1 MRKSF
6 INILIVVLL
15 LFGVDSY
22 ASKSFTIYSLPQ
34 MAEDDYKLEE
44 FTLKLYEQT
53 KFDKL
58 TSSKLFEIAGIGVP
72 ITIAGIIV
80 KQEDNRFSNYNK
92 VLERS
97 HFCSFDDYTQY
108 VPLVAKYLMKVSG
121 VKGRSSWGR
130 MITSD
135 ILSVALMTG
144 SVELLKHTMDMPR
157 PDGED
162 NHSFPSGH
170 TAVAFMGAT
179 LLNKE
184 YGHISPWIPIA
195 SYTVASATAI
205 GRQLNSAHWLS
216 DIVTGAGIGILSAE
230 LGYYF
235 ADLIFRD
242 KGLLNKPEIPKWEY
256 GRCPSRFSTIAGVS
270 TVLGSYS
277 TIGGESVD
285 VKVGTRVGFEGAYF
299 PHKNVG
305 VGVGITMSNN
315 MLAVEERILDG
326 FMTNLSLQAGV
337 YYDCQLSGRW
347 SVGGKTLTG
356 YSFYSGKASWSEYG
370 LPEQDGSYSF
380 TAGVSVGFLAYEN
393 MRFSAL
399 CDYNFLAKSRV
410 QSNKSQHEIFA
421 GLTTSVMF

>member
-1 MRKSF
+1 MCKSF
-6 INILIVVLL
+6 INILVVVLF
-15 LFGVDSY
+15 LFVADCY
-22 ASKSFTIYSLPQ
+22 ASKSLTIYSEPQ
-34 MAEDDYKLEE
+34 KADEGSELEE
-44 FTLKLYEQT
+44 CTLNLYEQT
-53 KFDKL
+53 KFDKI
-58 TSSKLFEIAGIGVP
+58 TSSKLFEIAGVGVP
-72 ITIAGIIV
+72 IVVAGVVV
-80 KQEDNRFSNYNK
+80 KQEDNRFTNYNMGF
-92 VLERS
+92 ERN

-108 VPLVAKYLMKVSG
+108 VPLAAKYLMKVSG

-135 ILSVALMTG
+135 VLSVALMAG
-144 SVELLKHTMDMPR
+144 SVELLKQTMDMSR

-162 NHSFPSGH
+162 KHSFPSGH

-184 YGHISPWIPIA
+184 YGHISPWVPIA

-216 DIVTGAGIGILSAE
+216 DIVIGAGIGILSAE

-256 GRCPSRFSTIAGVS
+256 GRCPSRFSTMAGVS

-277 TIGGESVD
+277 TIGGKSVD

-315 MLAVEERILDG
+315 MLAVEETILEG
-326 FMTNLSLQAGV
+326 FMTNLSLQAGL
-337 YYDCQLSGRW
+337 YYDCQLSRRW
-347 SVGGKTLTG
+347 SLGGKTLTG
-356 YSFYSGKASWSEYG
+356 YSFYSGKASWREYG
-370 LPEQDGSYSF
+370 ISEQNGSYAFSV
-380 TAGVSVGFLAYEN
+380 GVSLGFLAYEN
-393 MRFSAL
+393 MRFSTV

-410 QSNKSQHEIFA
+410 QFSKQQHEIFA
-421 GLTTSVMF
+421 GFTTSVMF